1 MKTRLYKYF
10 GMIFALFAISCE
22 AERVMPEQNNT
33 FTLEQAKHFHM
44 EHATDLRLPGTGDGS
59 VKSAIDYNEILVPQ
73 WDKAIYHEVQFPSK
87 LARTYE
93 VPLNTG
99 SIVGGVLL
107 KENATE
113 HDVVTM
119 KSSLIIQE
127 FSQGENTSNRQMVVT
142 VLGKDSDNNA
152 QSDAFSYM
160 GSHKDFTGFMVV
172 STLEGEI
179 VNIFQYLY
187 GQRSVVYV
195 RRTDDA
201 PINAPLSGFSFL
213 KVQGTKSSYGNSEPG
228 FCHMCGKEGMVY
240 IEYGHICESCLEGSE
255 LLDGIVV
262 TDKPSYCDKCGEL
275 KGKCVCNPFACPI
288 CGYEP
293 CQCDDPDGRCEYCRE
308 IGCNGEC
315 REDGERDG
323 GDKGDSEDE
332 LTTYYSISVSIDGG
346 GLVTGAGNYKKDTTI
361 ILYAVPNENFVFAGW
376 RGDIISSSSS
386 LTISNIDKDYELIA
400 NFRHKDSNCGKLAM
414 AIKSYDDLVRYK
426 NMIDT
431 NAVSAIEYGYVRTS
445 SGFYHIVGNPRSIN
459 LPIKEN
465 TLEVVHTHQD
475 VIYPSIADLKKLYM
489 RFRDNSI
496 NDFDAEDFRNIIV
509 TPKYIMVMEI
519 EDLDRIKELINNGI
533 VTKIDGKTQFDTK
546 LTEQYNKMLGVP
558 FSSFEEA
565 FVQFLSFASQN
576 ILGFRYSLHKVEN
589 GVIVSQY
596 LNDVQSE
603 SDLFINNTCNN

>member
-1 MKTRLYKYF
+1 MKIKFYKYF
-10 GMIFALFAISCE
+10 GVILAFLAISCE
-22 AERVMPEQNNT
+22 ADRAMPEQNNT

-73 WDKAIYHEVQFPSK
+73 WDKATYHEVQFPSK

-179 VNIFQYLY
+179 VNIFQYHN
-187 GQRSVVYV
+187 GERSVVYV
-195 RRTDDA
+195 RKTEDA

-228 FCHMCGKEGMVY
+228 ICPECGKSGLIYV
-240 IEYGHICESCLEGSE
+240 EYGMCENCIYAWEEE
-255 LLDGIVV
+255 LGGIIV
-262 TDKPSYCDKCGEL
+262 TPKEDYCDKCGRLESE
-275 KGKCVCNPFACPI
+275 CVCNPFACPI

-293 CQCDDPDGRCEYCRE
+293 CQCDGPDGRCEYCGE

-315 REDGERDG
+315 REGGKGDGGSDDGEEDDDDSDRRFKDDKSRREVGPVLDSLMQDCAG
-323 GDKGDSEDE
+323 GALLNNLGDEISFQYDPSVPMAVYNATYKVIKWGMLTDE
-332 LTTYYSISVSIDGG
+332 NTPVDIMVILEELIHAIQYKNGNAYK
-346 GLVTGAGNYKKDTTI
+346 TGNKANWMNIEVEAKVGIY
-361 ILYAVPNENFVFAGW
+361 LYA
-376 RGDIISSSSS
+376 
-386 LTISNIDKDYELIA
+386 KA
-400 NFRHKDSNCGKLAM
+400 NNRL
-414 AIKSYDDLVRYK
+414 
-426 NMIDT
+426 
-431 NAVSAIEYGYVRTS
+431 
-445 SGFYHIVGNPRSIN
+445 
-459 LPIKEN
+459 
-465 TLEVVHTHQD
+465 
-475 VIYPSIADLKKLYM
+475 ADLPGM
-489 RFRDNSI
+489 TT
-496 NDFDAEDFRNIIV
+496 DAWVWN
-509 TPKYIMVMEI
+509 ME
-519 EDLDRIKELINNGI
+519 
-533 VTKIDGKTQFDTK
+533 
-546 LTEQYNKMLGVP
+546 
-558 FSSFEEA
+558 
-565 FVQFLSFASQN
+565 
-576 ILGFRYSLHKVEN
+576 
-589 GVIVSQY
+589 QY
-596 LNDVQSE
+596 LNNPSPETYSE
-603 SDLFINNTCNN
+603 LVEFIRSTSPIYADTNTFVDNVEYRNTINIDALFNCYNNN